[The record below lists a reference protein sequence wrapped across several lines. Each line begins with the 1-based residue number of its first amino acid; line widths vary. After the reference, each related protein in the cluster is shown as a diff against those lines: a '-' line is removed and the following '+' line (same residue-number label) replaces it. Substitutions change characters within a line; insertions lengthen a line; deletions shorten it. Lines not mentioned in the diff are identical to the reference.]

1 VVAVTSALPSEGKT
15 TTSVCLA
22 RASAH
27 AGARVAIVDCDL
39 RRRKVTSLL
48 GAGAEGK
55 GLLEVLA
62 GEATLDEVLTLD
74 KPSGAYLVPLSRG
87 ASTAFDLFATPE
99 MEQLLDDLAERFEL
113 VVLDTAPA
121 LAVAETRVLAAR
133 ADAVI
138 VLARWRRT
146 PYKAVDAALK
156 VLENAGA
163 KVAGVALTQVDMR
176 KQSRYGYGDPGFY
189 YAEYKSYYAQ

>member
-1 VVAVTSALPSEGKT
+1 VV
-15 TTSVCLA
+15 
-22 RASAH
+22 
-27 AGARVAIVDCDL
+27 IVDCDL
-39 RRRKVTSLL
+39 RRRKVTALL
-48 GAGAEGK
+48 AGGADGK
-55 GLLEVLA
+55 GLLEVLR
-62 GEATLDEVLTLD
+62 GEATLDEVLILD
-74 KPSGAYLVPLSRG
+74 EPSGAYLLPLSRG
-87 ASTAFDLFATPE
+87 ASTAFDLFAAPE
-99 MEQLLDDLAERFEL
+99 MEQLLEDLAARFEL